1 MRTPDTNVRYQR
13 LFSVLFE
20 ITKLINSG
28 MELTHLLRR
37 IAGEVVALMDANS
50 CSVMLLDEE
59 RSELLC
65 KAASGLPQAE
75 EDRLTF
81 KMGEGVAGWV
91 AAHGVPAIIPDVRKD
106 ARFAVLSGQALPIV
120 SLLCVPLKHKDEV
133 IGTITITA
141 DEPDAFSREHE
152 ETVAFLGNSI
162 VLDIQNARLYRLS
175 VTDSLTRAY
184 NRQYLYQKLPEEIER
199 CRRYG
204 NRLSVVIFD
213 IDHFKRFND
222 TWGHAAGD
230 AVLREVVAL
239 AGPVIRDTDS
249 LVRYG
254 GEEFLVLLPQTSA
267 PSAFAIAERIR
278 QLIEENEFRYGE
290 HRLKVTISS
299 GVAEYQGAADSEGF
313 IKQADEALYKAKTHG
328 RNRVELFAP
337 QFNEPVEAT

>member
-1 MRTPDTNVRYQR
+1 MRTQDTNASYQR

-20 ITKLINSG
+20 ITKAINSG

-37 IAGEVVALMDANS
+37 IAGEVVDLIGANS
-50 CSVMLLDEE
+50 CSIMLLDEE
-59 RSELLC
+59 RHELLC
-65 KAASGLPQAE
+65 KASRGLSPE
-75 EDRLTF
+75 DEDRLSF

-91 AAHGVPAIIPDVRKD
+91 ASHGAAALIPDVRKD
-106 ARFAVLSGQALPIV
+106 NRFAVLAGQALQIV
-120 SLLCVPLKHKDEV
+120 SLLCVPLKYKEDV

-141 DEPDAFSREHE
+141 GEPDAFTREHE
-152 ETVAFLGNSI
+152 ETITFLGNSI

-204 NRLSVVIFD
+204 NRLSVILFD
-213 IDHFKRFND
+213 IDNFKGFND

-230 AVLREVVAL
+230 YVLREVVML
-239 AGPVIRDTDS
+239 ASPIVRDVDS

-254 GEEFLVLLPQTSA
+254 GEEFIILLPQTSA
-267 PSAFAIAERIR
+267 PSAMTIADRIR
-278 QLIEENEFRYGE
+278 QVVEENEFCFLDN
-290 HRLKVTISS
+290 RLRVTISG

-313 IKQADEALYKAKTHG
+313 IRQADEALYKAKTHG
-328 RNRVELFAP
+328 RNRVELYAP
-337 QFNEPVEAT
+337 PQTEPVEAT